1 MDGNRDSLQ
10 NWFKATTGVVTALA
24 VVAVGLR
31 LLARYEKKQK
41 LWWDDWMIIW
51 SLVSDALVL
60 VRLIRTNR

>member
-1 MDGNRDSLQ
+1 MDRNHDSPQ
-10 NWFKATTGVVTALA
+10 NWFKATTGALTALA

-51 SLVSDALVL
+51 SLVSDVPSF
-60 VRLIRTNR
+60 R